1 MKQMMNTHIN
11 PNEKKTIIIQMTREG
26 CDLYYKNPKFFD
38 ATQSGYGSSFIRLT
52 VPFNE
57 IYDANIIILDEMGQY
72 AFHWQG
78 FTDILLIDESGE
90 LNISTFSGSL
100 PRRKFGIVNDY

>member
-1 MKQMMNTHIN
+1 MEQMMNTHIN

-38 ATQSGYGSSFIRLT
+38 ATQSGYGFSFIRPT